1 VRTVT
6 NGLLAVIFGE
16 LELKTNRRSLLQLN
30 FKERFLERI
39 AKPEVFPLLAFLIP
53 LVIRAIPEILM
64 GSYVVG
70 FDTLG
75 YYVPNTL
82 MWLRNGVAFWNFMAI
97 APFLYTLLMGA
108 TSIGVP
114 IVISLKVMS
123 PLLLGFLGIAVFFYA
138 NKTLSWSPKKSLL
151 VVLFATLYFAALRV
165 SWDMLRSEL
174 GLIFLFATLI
184 FIRKDGSPLRNG
196 VLLSLAMVSVV
207 FAHQLVAV
215 IMFAIVLATIVRLY
229 LAKEIGDLRRLIV
242 CSVPAAFLFFLI
254 VYANYMA
261 SSQFSVIG
269 GFPGQDAGGF
279 MALFGFASY
288 TDLVVDTLGF
298 LVFCYLPLVP
308 LLVLGARRFK
318 GNLQLK
324 VWISWIFLSLL
335 LVIVSPNAF
344 FAVFP
349 YRWTLLLTYPLAFYA
364 AEGFASLKV
373 NAHKA
378 GIGLM
383 LATLSLGFIVLPN
396 NLAFPYFGLFSLY
409 VPSSMLQN
417 TVPLS
422 DSCDTANALEWVQNN
437 LPSNACLLV
446 HDVFYGWASLTLDGS
461 QLIPYGY
468 ENPETIAQNLEENG
482 SRYQLYLIWWVNGS
496 GWHGQPTV
504 SSSFRQVY
512 ESGKIAVFTYTS
524 SYQSTSGSEYSKS
537 IKS

>member
-1 VRTVT
+1 M
-6 NGLLAVIFGE
+6 VIFGGIR
-16 LELKTNRRSLLQLN
+16 LENNSKSLLQLSL
-30 FKERFLERI
+30 KKRFFERI
-39 AKPEVFPLLAFLIP
+39 AKPETLPLLAFLIP

-64 GSYVVG
+64 GPYVVG

-75 YYVPNTL
+75 YYVPTTL
-82 MWLRNGVAFWNFMAI
+82 TWLREGVGLWNFVAI
-97 APFLYTLLMGA
+97 APFLYVMLMGA
-108 TSIGVP
+108 TSVGVP

-123 PLLLGFLGIAVFFYA
+123 PLLLGFLGLAVYFYA
-138 NKTLSWSPKKSLL
+138 NKTLSWSPKKSLI
-151 VVLFATLYFAALRV
+151 VVLFATLYFVALRV

-184 FIRKDGSPLRNG
+184 FLKKDGSPLRNG
-196 VLLSLAMVSVV
+196 ALLSLAMLSVV

-229 LAKEIGDLRRLIV
+229 LDKEIGDLRRLVV
-242 CSVPAAFLFFLI
+242 CSVPAAFLLLVI

-261 SSQFSVIG
+261 SSQFSVVT
-269 GFPGQDAGGF
+269 GFLGQDASGF

-308 LLVLGARRFK
+308 LLVIALRRFK

-324 VWISWIFLSLL
+324 VWIAWIFFSLL
-335 LVIVSPNAF
+335 LVIVSPNAL

-349 YRWTLLLTYPLAFYA
+349 YRWTLLLAYPLAFYA
-364 AEGFASLKV
+364 AEGFACLKV
-373 NAHKA
+373 NAYKA
-378 GIGLM
+378 GVGLM
-383 LATLSLGFIVLPN
+383 LATLSLSFVVLPT
-396 NLAFPYFGLFSLY
+396 NLVFPYFGLFTLY

-417 TVPLS
+417 TVSLS
-422 DSCDTANALEWVQNN
+422 DSQDTANALQWVKENM
-437 LPSNACLLV
+437 PSDARLLI
-446 HDVFYGWASLTLDGS
+446 HNVFYGWASLTLNRS

-468 ENPETIAQNLEENG
+468 DTPEAMAQKLEENG
-482 SRYQLYLIWWVNGS
+482 SVDQLYLIWWVNGS

-504 SSSFRQVY
+504 SSAFMQVY
-512 ESGKIAVFTYTS
+512 NSSRIAVFTYTDS
-524 SYQSTSGSEYSKS
+524 AFLSAFDSEYWKS